1 MSNMRIEGPPSLEAY
16 LGENKD
22 ICIRQTNPGE
32 TDNVITIPHAHAQ
45 KVINWLCILHGEHP
59 PAPDKEFNAV
69 DG

>member
-1 MSNMRIEGPPSLEAY
+1 MSKMRIEGPPSLEAY
-16 LGENKD
+16 LGKNKD

-32 TDNVITIPHAHAQ
+32 ADNVIAIPYLHAQ
-45 KVINWLCILHGEHP
+45 KVINWLRILHGEHP